1 MLGWEDITNFQ
12 LEVRKAKRGR
22 PKTKIAVESDDEKT
36 PIKRGRP
43 KKLKK
48 GEPTDDELIAILL
61 EQMS

>member
-1 MLGWEDITNFQ
+1 MGGYTELSSGGA
-12 LEVRKAKRGR
+12 VRQKGA

-36 PIKRGRP
+36 PKKRGRP
-43 KKLKK
+43 KKIKK